1 MPLSSYLS
9 LSNDRPRIIYG
20 REYRSQNK
28 SGDIMN
34 KKKGVLNDR
43 LGNGWGRGGVGLY
56 PVSGLF
62 NIIIIIRRNPTSLE
76 RLGYTNGIGVDR

>member
-1 MPLSSYLS
+1 
-9 LSNDRPRIIYG
+9 
-20 REYRSQNK
+20 
-28 SGDIMN
+28 MN